1 MPPIAWLQPG
11 PLDTRTG
18 GFIYN
23 RRIMAAMDQDVRLVE
38 LGGGFPLPSPAERRD
53 AAERLAELP
62 DSTVTVIDGLALG
75 VLADEAAAEA
85 ARLRL
90 IGLVHHPL
98 ALETGLSDD
107 QARVFADSERRAL
120 AQVRHVFVTSDATAA
135 GLAGYG
141 VSSDRV
147 DVVTP
152 GTDPA
157 PLRGSQDDGPIRL
170 LCVAT
175 LTPRKGHAVLMSALA
190 QLNDLDWV
198 LDCYGSLD
206 RDPACVTE
214 VRRQIERLGLTDRVH
229 LHGER
234 DPGDLSD
241 AYAAAG
247 AMVLPS
253 FHEGYGMALA
263 EALASGLPI
272 VSTTAGAIPDTVPS
286 DAGLLVPPGDSE
298 SLAAALRAV
307 IGDPGV
313 RRDLS
318 DGAARARAALPTW
331 PAQAARFSKILRRV
345 TA

>member
-38 LGGGFPLPSPAERRD
+38 LGGGFPLPSPAERQD
-53 AAERLAELP
+53 AARRLADLP
-62 DSTVTVIDGLALG
+62 DGTVSVIDGLALG
-75 VLADEAAAEA
+75 VMADEATAEA
-85 ARLRL
+85 RRVRL

-98 ALETGLSDD
+98 ALETGLSAE
-107 QARVFADSERRAL
+107 QARAFADNERRAL
-120 AQVRHVFVTSDATAA
+120 AQVRHVIVTSEATAA
-135 GLAGYG
+135 SLAEYG

-157 PLRGSQDDGPIRL
+157 PLQDSQDDGPIRL

-190 QLNDLDWV
+190 QLTDLDWV

-206 RDPACVTE
+206 RDPSCAAD
-214 VRRQIERLGLTDRVH
+214 VRRQIERLGLADRVH

-234 DPGDLSD
+234 DPGDLSK

-253 FHEGYGMALA
+253 YHEGYGMALA
-263 EALASGLPI
+263 EALARGLPI

-286 DAGLLVPPGDSE
+286 GAGLLVPPGDSD
-298 SLAAALRAV
+298 SLAGALRKV
-307 IGDPGV
+307 VGDPVV
-313 RRDLS
+313 RRGLS
-318 DGAARARAALPTW
+318 EGAAKARATLPTW
-331 PAQAARFSKILRRV
+331 PAQAARFSDILRRI
-345 TA
+345 AA

>member
-11 PLDTRTG
+11 PSDTRTG

-23 RRIMAAMDQDVRLVE
+23 RRIMAAMDEDVRLVE
-38 LGGGFPLPSPAERRD
+38 LGGGFPFPSPAERRD
-53 AAERLAELP
+53 VAERLAELP
-62 DSTVTVIDGLALG
+62 DGTVTVIDGLALG
-75 VLADEAAAEA
+75 VLADEVAAEA

-98 ALETGLSDD
+98 ALETGLSDG
-107 QARVFADSERRAL
+107 QARVFADGERRAL
-120 AQVRHVFVTSDATAA
+120 AQVRQVIVTSDATAA
-135 GLAGYG
+135 GLAEYG
-141 VSSDRV
+141 VSSGTV

-157 PLRGSQDDGPIRL
+157 PLSSASKNTPIRL

-190 QLNDLDWV
+190 QLTDLDWV

-206 RDPACVTE
+206 RDPACAAE
-214 VRRQIERLGLTDRVH
+214 VRRQVERLGLTDRVH

-247 AMVLPS
+247 VMVLPS

-263 EALASGLPI
+263 EALARGLPI

-286 DAGLLVPPGDSE
+286 EAGLLVPPGDSD

-307 IGDPGV
+307 IGDPVV

-331 PAQAARFSKILRRV
+331 PAQAARFSEILRQI
-345 TA
+345 AA

>member
-23 RRIMAAMDQDVRLVE
+23 RRIMEAMDQDVRLVE

-53 AAERLAELP
+53 AAGRLADLP
-62 DSTVTVIDGLALG
+62 DGTVTIIDGLALG

-85 ARLRL
+85 DRLCL

-98 ALETGLSDD
+98 ALETGLAAK
-107 QARVFADSERRAL
+107 QARAFADSERRAL
-120 AQVRHVFVTSDATAA
+120 AQVRHVIVTSNATAA
-135 GLAGYG
+135 GLADYG
-141 VSSDRV
+141 ISSDRV

-157 PLRGSQDDGPIRL
+157 PLQDSQDDGPIRL

-175 LTPRKGHAVLMSALA
+175 LTPRKGHAVLVSALA
-190 QLNDLDWV
+190 QLTDLDWV

-206 RDPACVTE
+206 RDPACAAE
-214 VRRQIERLGLTDRVH
+214 VRRQVERLGLADRVH

-234 DPGDLSD
+234 DPADLYD
-241 AYAAAG
+241 AYAAAS

-263 EALASGLPI
+263 EALANGLPI

-286 DAGLLVPPGDSE
+286 DAGVLVPPGDSDR
-298 SLAAALRAV
+298 LAAALRAV
-307 IGDPGV
+307 IGDPVV

-318 DGAARARAALPTW
+318 EGAAKARAALPTW
-331 PAQAARFSKILRRV
+331 PAQAARFSAILRRV
-345 TA
+345 VA

>member
-23 RRIMAAMDQDVRLVE
+23 RRIMEAMDQDVRLVE

-53 AAERLAELP
+53 AAGRLADLP
-62 DSTVTVIDGLALG
+62 DGTVTIIDGLALG
-75 VLADEAAAEA
+75 VLADEAAAAE
-85 ARLRL
+85 RLCL

-98 ALETGLSDD
+98 ALETGLAAK
-107 QARVFADSERRAL
+107 QARAFANSEKRAL
-120 AQVRHVFVTSDATAA
+120 AQVRHVIVTSNATAA
-135 GLAGYG
+135 SLAEYG
-141 VSSDRV
+141 VSGDRV

-157 PLRGSQDDGPIRL
+157 PLLSVPKDTPIRL

-190 QLNDLDWV
+190 QLTDLDWV

-206 RDPACVTE
+206 RDPACAAE
-214 VRRQIERLGLTDRVH
+214 VRRQVEQLGLTDRVH

-234 DPGDLSD
+234 DPGDLSN
-241 AYAAAG
+241 AYAAAN

-263 EALASGLPI
+263 EALAHGLPI

-286 DAGLLVPPGDSE
+286 DAGLLVPPGDSDR
-298 SLAAALRAV
+298 LTTALRAV
-307 IGDPGV
+307 IGDPVV

-318 DGAARARAALPTW
+318 EGAAGARAALPTW
-331 PAQAARFSKILRRV
+331 PAQAARFSEILRRV
-345 TA
+345 AA